1 MRERG
6 VFVSGDQETDLVV
19 FGDRLLGRVVHHLD
33 RLGFDYLDRVVD
45 RLDGQG
51 QARAS

>member
-1 MRERG
+1 MREGG

-33 RLGFDYLDRVVD
+33 RLGFDYLDRVVGRLD
-45 RLDGQG
+45 RLGSG
-51 QARAS
+51 SG